1 MTIPGP
7 TRGEQTR
14 QAILQAAHDLF
25 IKQGYHGTSMR
36 QIAREAD
43 IALGGL
49 YNHFVSKEAVFEAVF
64 LAFHPYHQVIPV
76 IQACAGGQS
85 GAVGAG
91 CSTAHG

>member
-36 QIAREAD
+36 QITREAD
-43 IALGGL
+43 IALGATTE
-49 YNHFVSKEAVFEAVF
+49 YQQDAMHYFVDIYLHGI
-64 LAFHPYHQVIPV
+64 LA
-76 IQACAGGQS
+76 A
-85 GAVGAG
+85 
-91 CSTAHG
+91 TE